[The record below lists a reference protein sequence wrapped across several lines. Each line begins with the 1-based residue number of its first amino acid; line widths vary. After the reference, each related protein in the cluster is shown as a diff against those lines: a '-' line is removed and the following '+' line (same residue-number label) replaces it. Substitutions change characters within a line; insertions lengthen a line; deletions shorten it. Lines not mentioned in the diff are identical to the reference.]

1 MTMAAEIELW
11 IPAIS
16 ALAGAVIGGGFTAL
30 ATWYSFKKQWEKDIW
45 IKKIDRLGQADRE
58 LFSPILEYAYRL
70 DAKRDIDDIDKILMV
85 LRKGRRYFIYCPD
98 DLKEKLINL
107 YSYLERTI
115 IKKEGI
121 WNEENLDKVSKEV
134 KLIEEMIYK
143 ALMEMKL

>member
-1 MTMAAEIELW
+1 MAAEIELW
-11 IPAIS
+11 IPTIS

-98 DLKEKLINL
+98 NLKEKLLNL
-107 YSYLERTI
+107 FKTYNGKVLFVKGIVEDKQSKTQIGPITI
-115 IKKEGI
+115 
-121 WNEENLDKVSKEV
+121 
-134 KLIEEMIYK
+134 
-143 ALMEMKL
+143 